1 MRTLSLIFMLL
12 LFTGCTAGGTA
23 VSTPTDMDMDTAV
36 PPTPSS
42 TPIPPS
48 PTPAAAP
55 ITAAN
60 AASLQSD
67 DPLSVPRPYKMLWSA
82 DGQTLLLGNDDGLHT
97 IASDGRGEIA
107 LTRTQ
112 TLSGTLDFARD
123 GTLIVLQ
130 DANAIQVYAPGSLEL
145 RQTIPFSG
153 TATSAQISPDGRQ
166 LAVTSADNIAATL
179 YDLSTGQPT
188 ATLTGFNTA
197 APVYGVEFDPD
208 WQTAIWVARATVQLM
223 DVSSGEWGARFEHED
238 FVGALALSPDGR
250 ILATA
255 VSATIDGQFTP
266 IVKLW
271 DAQTGGEVGVLPQ
284 PTIVSS
290 LAFSPDGSL
299 LAAGNIE
306 GNILFWDVPQQAQ
319 VAALNDHVEQVRQLA
334 FSPDGRILAAADG
347 ELHLWHAP

>member
-1 MRTLSLIFMLL
+1 MRSLSLVFIWLL
-12 LFTGCTAGGTA
+12 LTGCAAGGTA
-23 VSTPTDMDMDTAV
+23 VPAPTDTAV
-36 PPTPSS
+36 LPTPSS
-42 TPIPPS
+42 TPLPPAT
-48 PTPAAAP
+48 TPAAGP

-60 AASLQSD
+60 AGTLQSD
-67 DPLSVPRPYKMLWSA
+67 DPLNVPRPYKMLWSA
-82 DGQTLLLGNDDGLHT
+82 DGQTMLLGNDDGLHT

-107 LTRTQ
+107 LTNTQ

-123 GTLIVLQ
+123 GTLIALQ
-130 DANAIQVYAPGSLEL
+130 DASAIRVYAPDSLEL

-166 LAVTSADNIAATL
+166 LAVTSADNIAVTL
-179 YDLSTGQPT
+179 YDLSTGQPA

-197 APVYGVEFDPD
+197 APVYGVRFDAD

-223 DVSSGEWGARFEHED
+223 DVTSGEWGPRFEHED

-271 DAQTGGEVGVLPQ
+271 NAQTGGEIGVLPQ
-284 PTIVSS
+284 PAIVSS

-319 VAALNDHVEQVRQLA
+319 VAALNDHVEQVRQLS

-347 ELHLWHAP
+347 ELRLWHAP